1 MTIKGVIWMTM
12 MILCHSQSKNCFTC
26 NFPEPEIC
34 CFSGG
39 CHSLQVVSL
48 LGNPHTHTHKTK
60 NCQASFEMIELTR
73 ECKVY
78 FRRILS
84 WGRDWVCCIFCSTS
98 DCVSSFKASLKQQSK
113 EEIARQ
119 SSVYNTTVYVGN
131 LPINCTGKI
140 F

>member
-12 MILCHSQSKNCFTC
+12 MILCHLQSKNCFTC

-34 CFSGG
+34 CFSSSS
-39 CHSLQVVSL
+39 HSLQVVSL
-48 LGNPHTHTHKTK
+48 LGNTHTHTKK
-60 NCQASFEMIELTR
+60 NPQGFFWNDRVDQRMQGLLQETLKCFLGQG
-73 ECKVY
+73 
-78 FRRILS
+78 LS
-84 WGRDWVCCIFCSTS
+84 CCIFCSIS